1 MPLLTIKSA
10 NRLKTSYG
18 DTFEKLL
25 DFLDQKYHFQETF
38 DTKTQKLVSKTK
50 TLIPK
55 PYALNPKRKNKSC
68 AAFNHR

>member
-25 DFLDQKYHFQETF
+25 EFLDQKYHFQETF
-38 DTKTQKLVSKTK
+38 DTKTQKLVLKREKKTCPAFNSKT
-50 TLIPK
+50 
-55 PYALNPKRKNKSC
+55 RKW
-68 AAFNHR
+68 A

>member
-55 PYALNPKRKNKSC
+55 PQTQNPKRKNKSC
-68 AAFNHR
+68 ATFNHK

>member
-38 DTKTQKLVSKTK
+38 DTKTQKTCLKEQ
-50 TLIPK
+50 
-55 PYALNPKRKNKSC
+55 NP
-68 AAFNHR
+68 